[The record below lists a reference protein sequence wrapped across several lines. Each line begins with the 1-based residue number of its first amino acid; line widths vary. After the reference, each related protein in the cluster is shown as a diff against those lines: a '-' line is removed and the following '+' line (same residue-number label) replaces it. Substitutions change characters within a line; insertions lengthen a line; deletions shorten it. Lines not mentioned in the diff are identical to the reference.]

1 MAITR
6 EEVDKVLFQVRTVE
20 SALAAENNAVEL
32 NRFITHLLGI
42 ACSAQKD
49 YTYLMEHSEDNCGN

>member
-20 SALAAENNAVEL
+20 SALVAENNAVEL

-49 YTYLMEHSEDNCGN
+49 YTYMIEHSENDSGN